1 MTTDLAARDPLAI
14 TYSGKKQQILEML
27 GGGLS
32 AESVATALGVSPSLV
47 SQLLS
52 DEEFASAVTARR
64 FAKLTKYNARDD
76 RLDALEDEC
85 IKKLEEMLGMVYKP
99 MEVARIFQLV
109 NAAKRRG
116 TGADQ
121 AASTVINNQVVNLIM
136 PQVLAQKFHANSDN
150 QVVEVVESATATQQT
165 NEQQRHS
172 LVTMPATG
180 LTQLA
185 AARRSQNDLT
195 KLESLK
201 ERVRALTT
209 RTATEE
215 SGGEAAPAE

>member
-14 TYSGKKQQILEML
+14 TYSGKKQQVLEML

-150 QVVEVVESATATQQT
+150 QVVEVVESAPVKDQP
-165 NEQQRHS
+165 EQQRHS

-185 AARRSQNDLT
+185 AARRSQNDFT

-209 RTATEE
+209 RTAAEE
-215 SGGEAAPAE
+215 SGGEAAPTE